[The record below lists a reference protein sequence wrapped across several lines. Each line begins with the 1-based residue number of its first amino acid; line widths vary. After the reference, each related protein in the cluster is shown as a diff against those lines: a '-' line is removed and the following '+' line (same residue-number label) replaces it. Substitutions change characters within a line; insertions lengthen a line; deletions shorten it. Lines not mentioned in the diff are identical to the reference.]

1 MPLHRIKDFDADYR
15 RHFDNQDI
23 LGFDLYSGKE
33 KVGSIDDLLVDD
45 QGKFRYLVVN
55 TGAWIFGKKIML
67 PMGLAHIDFQN
78 HRVQTDGLTRSQVE
92 SLPEYKDN
100 MVVDYDQEERL
111 RDAYR
116 PMATQRRSAY
126 VDRPIA
132 GNAPLEQSTS
142 LEQQPI
148 GNAPLASDVVASDV
162 AAVNRPVDDR
172 AMAYDR
178 DTYSYDRDPDLY
190 NLDEERHH
198 NLRLY
203 EERLI
208 ANKTRQKTGEVAVG
222 KHVETETARVS
233 VPLEKERIVIERT
246 TPVEGATAIAPD
258 AAAFNEG
265 EVARVE
271 VFEETPD
278 IRKEAF
284 VREEVR
290 VRKEVDRKTV
300 DAEDTIRREHL
311 DINTQGNPVVEGP
324 DRADVV
330 DRTDRRD
337 IVDRTDRRDVV
348 EGPDRR
354 DRI

>member
-45 QGKFRYLVVN
+45 QGKFRYLVIN

-78 HRVQTDGLTRSQVE
+78 RRVQTDGLTRSQVE
-92 SLPEYKDN
+92 NLPEYKDN

-111 RDAYR
+111 RGVYR
-116 PMATQRRSAY
+116 PMAASASQRRSAR
-126 VDRPIA
+126 VDRQIA
-132 GNAPLEQSTS
+132 GNTPLEQQPVGNAPLE
-142 LEQQPI
+142 
-148 GNAPLASDVVASDV
+148 NNVAM
-162 AAVNRPVDDR
+162 NRPVGDR
-172 AMAYDR
+172 AIAFDR

-190 NLDEERHH
+190 NLDEQRHQ

-208 ANKTRQKTGEVAVG
+208 ADKARQKTGEVAVG

-233 VPLEKERIVIERT
+233 VPVEKERVVIERT
-246 TPVEGATAIAPD
+246 TPAEGAAAIAPD
-258 AAAFNEG
+258 AATFNEG

-290 VRKEVDRKTV
+290 VRKEVDRQTV

-311 DINTQGNPVVEGP
+311 DVDTQGNP
-324 DRADVV
+324 
-330 DRTDRRD
+330 
-337 IVDRTDRRDVV
+337 IV

-354 DRI
+354 DVVDRSDRRDRRDRI

>member
-45 QGKFRYLVVN
+45 QGKFRYFVVN

-92 SLPEYKDN
+92 NLPEYKDN

-111 RDAYR
+111 RGVYR
-116 PMATQRRSAY
+116 PMAAGSSQRSGAY
-126 VDRPIA
+126 VDRPVT
-132 GNAPLEQSTS
+132 GNAPLEQSAT
-142 LEQQPI
+142 LEQQPV
-148 GNAPLASDVVASDV
+148 GNAPLERDV
-162 AAVNRPVDDR
+162 AMNRSMGDR
-172 AMAYDR
+172 AIDYDR

-190 NLDEERHH
+190 NLDEERHQ

-222 KHVETETARVS
+222 KHVESETARVS
-233 VPLEKERIVIERT
+233 VPIEKERVVIERT
-246 TPVEGATAIAPD
+246 TPTEGARAIAPD

-290 VRKEVDRKTV
+290 VRKEVDRQTV
-300 DAEDTIRREHL
+300 DAEETIRREEL
-311 DINTQGNPVVEGP
+311 DIDTQGNPIVDGP
-324 DRADVV
+324 ERRDVV
-330 DRTDRRD
+330 DRS
-337 IVDRTDRRDVV
+337 
-348 EGPDRR
+348 